1 MYIYELGI
9 FVSMTCNTY
18 KICFY
23 MFVHTCNMNAPVIS
37 VRICINIDDYIC
49 IMYIE
54 DEVCEL
60 YIYINDDV
68 MHCNTLQH
76 TATHCNNLRPMSCH
90 I

>member
-18 KICFY
+18 KMRFY
-23 MFVHTCNMNAPVIS
+23 MFVHTCNMNAPVIF

-60 YIYINDDV
+60 YIYINAHKAGIDHV
-68 MHCNTLQH
+68 LSY
-76 TATHCNNLRPMSCH
+76 LVH
-90 I
+90 ILMM